1 MKIAIIFGGKS
12 SEHDISVITA
22 LQAINVIDK
31 NKYSLFPVYIT
42 KDGGWLSGQ
51 KLLDKDTYLN
61 FDEREFKPVRINF
74 GKGEFT
80 LGKTFPK
87 KIKIDCAL
95 LCLHGL
101 NGEDGS
107 VQGAL
112 ELAGIPYTSSS
123 VLGSSICMDKIIMK
137 DLFKANGFNIV
148 DYVWFTR
155 DEFENNEEEVLDKIT
170 SKIDYPYIVKPANL
184 GSSIGISKCD
194 CEDDLL
200 YAIEVACKYDSRII
214 VEKAVENL
222 REINCACI
230 GNECEVRTSK
240 LEEPVS
246 WNKFLSFKDKY
257 LSFSKTSSR
266 SEPALEDKLKEK
278 VEDISKKAFKAL
290 CQSGVA
296 RIDYL
301 LDEVTQELYINEI
314 NTIPGSLANYLFPE
328 HFGKLIDEL
337 ISLAIKREEDK
348 KKNKFSYKSTALF
361 EFIKNSGKGG
371 LKKY

>member
-22 LQAINVIDK
+22 MQAINVIDK
-31 NKYSLFPVYIT
+31 DKYDLFPIYIT
-42 KDGGWLSGQ
+42 KDGHWVTGE
-51 KLLDKDTYLN
+51 KLLEKNTYLDFNKKN
-61 FDEREFKPVRINF
+61 FKSVTLNF
-74 GKGEFT
+74 GSKEAIVKNFIA
-80 LGKTFPK
+80 K
-87 KIKIDCAL
+87 KVKIDCAI

-101 NGEDGS
+101 NGEDGT

-112 ELAGIPYTSSS
+112 ELAGIPYTSSN

-137 DLFKANGFNIV
+137 DIFKANGFNIV

-155 DEFENNEEEVLDKIT
+155 DEFENDEEEVLKKIS

-184 GSSIGISKCD
+184 GSSIGISKCN

-230 GNECEVRTSK
+230 GYGEDVRASK
-240 LEEPVS
+240 LEEPIS

-257 LSFSKTSSR
+257 LSFSKMSSR
-266 SEPALEDKLKEK
+266 SEPNIDETLNKMVIDTS
-278 VEDISKKAFKAL
+278 IKAFKAL
-290 CQSGVA
+290 CQSGVV

-301 LDEVTQELYINEI
+301 LDDVTNELYINEI

-337 ISLAIKREEDK
+337 IDIAIKREEDK
-348 KKNKFSYKSTALF
+348 KKNKFSFKSTALF

>member
-42 KDGGWLSGQ
+42 KDGVWLSGQ

-74 GKGEFT
+74 GKSEFIF
-80 LGKTFPK
+80 GKTLPK

-290 CQSGVA
+290 CQSGVV